1 MISIL
6 GPRGRIMLS
15 AQGYIKFA
23 KCHSGFVYVVRGL
36 VTLRLLCKHTQDI
49 EEVYSPSRFNC
60 RGVRALADGLRAPP
74 YAAALS
80 FDTPHFSEK
89 KAPAAVHHTH
99 TGHKNTRNVTFSEK
113 KAPAAVHH
121 THTGHK
127 NTRNPGTA
135 DITNGSGYFCD
146 VMPWPLIGFGM
157 DL

>member
-1 MISIL
+1 M
-6 GPRGRIMLS
+6 
-15 AQGYIKFA
+15 A
-23 KCHSGFVYVVRGL
+23 
-36 VTLRLLCKHTQDI
+36 
-49 EEVYSPSRFNC
+49 EYSPSRFNC

-99 TGHKNTRNVTFSEK
+99 TGHKNTRN
-113 KAPAAVHH
+113 
-121 THTGHK
+121 
-127 NTRNPGTA
+127 PGTA

>member
-1 MISIL
+1 MSLPIFGKKL
-6 GPRGRIMLS
+6 Y
-15 AQGYIKFA
+15 AAVFYYDFVIKNPGTSFFP
-23 KCHSGFVYVVRGL
+23 KKKR
-36 VTLRLLCKHTQDI
+36 LRQCITHTQGI
-49 EEVYSPSRFNC
+49 KIP
-60 RGVRALADGLRAPP
+60 GT
-74 YAAALS
+74 S
-80 FDTPHFSEK
+80 FFPNK

-99 TGHKNTRNVTFSEK
+99 TGHTNPRNAIFSEK